1 MERDMK
7 RKIINLVYLVL
18 IAALTLA
25 DVSTVTAQNFVSDVS
40 KKGTTAAQF
49 LSINQ
54 GARASGMGGAYVAVA
69 DDPTAIYWNPAGLA
83 KVPGGAVVF
92 DHSSWIA
99 DIGYNYV
106 AASYNIGTY
115 GTLGIS
121 FISSNVEDM
130 KVRTIADPE
139 GTGETFSV
147 SDVMFSVA
155 YAINLTDNFA
165 IGFNPK
171 FINQKIW
178 RTNATAFAVDM
189 GVQYITPFDGIV
201 LAMSISNFGTKMKLD
216 GTSALVLYD
225 PDKNSTGNNDRIP
238 AYLQTDEWELPLNFR
253 VGLSYRPINTEMHK
267 FLVAVDAMHPS
278 DNYESINVGGEY
290 TFNDMFFLRAGYK
303 SLFLKDSEESYTFG
317 AGVQQRFI
325 GNVSM
330 KVDYSY
336 GDFGRLKNVQKF
348 SVGITF

>member
-1 MERDMK
+1 MK
-7 RKIINLVYLVL
+7 RKINLAFIVLFAVIN
-18 IAALTLA
+18 ISI
-25 DVSTVTAQNFVSDVS
+25 VSAQTFVSDVS

-54 GARASGMGGAYVAVA
+54 GARATGMGSAYVAVS

-83 KVPGGAVVF
+83 KLQGGSVVF

-99 DIGYNYV
+99 DINYNFV
-106 AASYNIGTY
+106 AASYNMGTF
-115 GTLGIS
+115 GTVGVS
-121 FISSNVEDM
+121 FLSSSIEDM

-139 GTGETFSV
+139 GTGETFTV

-155 YAINLTDNFA
+155 YAINLTDNFS

-189 GVQYITPFDGIV
+189 GVQYITPFDGVV

-253 VGLSYRPINTEMHK
+253 VGLSYRPINTDMHK
-267 FLVAVDAMHPS
+267 VLIAIDAMHPS
-278 DNYESINVGGEY
+278 DNYESVNVGGEY
-290 TFNDMFFLRAGYK
+290 SFSDMFFIRAGYK

-317 AGVQQRFI
+317 FGVQQRFI
-325 GNVSM
+325 GNVAM
-330 KVDYSY
+330 KIDYSY
-336 GDFGRLKNVQKF
+336 GDFGRLNNVQKF
-348 SVGITF
+348 SVGIAF

>member
-1 MERDMK
+1 MK
-7 RKIINLVYLVL
+7 RRIINLDFLIL
-18 IAALTLA
+18 IAAISLLV
-25 DVSTVTAQNFVSDVS
+25 DRSTITAQNFVSDVS

-54 GARASGMGGAYVAVA
+54 GARASGMGSAYVAVS

-83 KVPGGAVVF
+83 KVSGGAVVF
-92 DHSSWIA
+92 DYVNWIA
-99 DIGYNYV
+99 GINYNYV
-106 AASYNIGTY
+106 AASYNVGSY

-121 FISSNVEDM
+121 FLSSNIEDM
-130 KVRTIADPE
+130 KVRTIQDPE
-139 GTGETFSV
+139 GTGETFGV

-178 RTNATAFAVDM
+178 RTNATAFAIDM

-253 VGLSYRPINTEMHK
+253 VGIAYKPINTAMHK
-267 FLVAVDAMHPS
+267 FLIAIDAMHPS
-278 DNYESINVGGEY
+278 DNYESLNVGGEY

-303 SLFLKDSEESYTFG
+303 SLLLKESEESYTFG
-317 AGVQQRFI
+317 AGVRQRFI
-325 GNVSM
+325 GNVSI
-330 KVDYSY
+330 KIDYSY
-336 GDFGRLKNVQKF
+336 GNFGRLNNVQRF